1 MKKAIKATWVVS
13 VVWEQA
19 PESGS
24 LTVINGTL
32 AGLQVAGGQG
42 RAASG
47 KFGFKTG
54 PGRLDVMIGDAQLH
68 SGPKPTT
75 VRIEAGRKSF
85 AFFLRDVN
93 SGNPIFIPLLGAGV
107 LPAADLR
114 TYTEVKADVQ
124 AKGHISIHQAIEAA
138 PEETYEEACA
148 VNRQQMCPTWLG
160 LSRDMRFFDVAHRD
174 QMGYWGYV
182 QARYHSVA
190 ASHRETKGQA
200 YRMDFVIGQ
209 GSACRIDIERRL
221 EEGCLPILR
230 SIQHE
235 EAINYHVTAFA
246 TLETGPISKKRL
258 RGTEWEAC
266 YPNMGGQM
274 LKPDEIAKIKDLID
288 YEMHGREEETVCW
301 VRVEAVNT
309 APTPA
314 YAWFK
319 TPMWKHDGVHGFSV
333 FDTGEVLCV
342 NRLDGQPTR
351 QNEMAVLLPPGG
363 KAVLDML
370 VPHQPLSTARALK
383 LAQQDFNQHLTA
395 CRTFWKGRLASASSI
410 SVPEPAIDER
420 IKAGLL
426 HCDIA
431 TFGKEPS
438 GSLLASIG
446 FYAPIGS
453 ESSPIIQFFDS
464 MGWHQVAERALQFF
478 LDRQREDGFIQ
489 NFGGYQ
495 LETGPAL
502 WSMGEHYR
510 YTHDKAW
517 VRRIKTK
524 VLKSCDFLLAW
535 RERNKRKELRG
546 CGYGMLDGK
555 VADPE
560 DFFHSFMLNGLSYLG
575 IARVAEMLKEV
586 DPPQSKRLA
595 KEAAAFRKDIRT
607 AYYESI
613 GRSPVIPLGDG
624 TWTPTVA
631 PWTEYPGPLT
641 LFADGGDWFS
651 HGTIACRDSMIG
663 SLYLVIGEVL
673 EPHEMATEA
682 LLRTNQQL
690 YTVRNAGLSQPY
702 YCRHDHLHLIR
713 DEVKE
718 FLKTYY
724 NQFTGLQDRE
734 TYTFWEHYFG
744 ASQHKTHEE
753 GWFMMQTRWMLWMEQ
768 GDRLHLLK
776 AIPRRWLENGKQI
789 ELRDVASYFGKV
801 SLKVESKLADG
812 TIEADVVCSSA
823 RRPSSLVVRLPHP
836 EYRKPIRVEGGSYH
850 PKTESVIISGFKGKA
865 HIRLTF

>member
-1 MKKAIKATWVVS
+1 MKKASKANKVVS
-13 VVWEQA
+13 VIWRQA
-19 PESGS
+19 PASGS
-24 LTVINGTL
+24 ITIMYGVL
-32 AGLQVAGGQG
+32 AGLKVTDGQG
-42 RAASG
+42 RAAKG
-47 KFGFKTG
+47 EFGFKS
-54 PGRLDVMIGDAQLH
+54 PQGRLDISVADAKLEP
-68 SGPKPTT
+68 GAKPTT
-75 VRIEAGRKSF
+75 VRVENGKKSF

-93 SGNPIFIPLLGAGV
+93 SQTPVFIPLLGV
-107 LPAADLR
+107 VIIPAADPR
-114 TYTEVKADVQ
+114 GYEEVQTDVQ
-124 AKGHISIHQAIEAA
+124 AKGHVSIHQAIEAA

-148 VNRQQMCPTWLG
+148 TNRVQMCPTWLG
-160 LSRDMRFFDVAHRD
+160 LSRDMRFFDVAHNA

-182 QARYHSVA
+182 QARHHSVA
-190 ASHRETKGQA
+190 VSHSETKGKE
-200 YRMDFVIGQ
+200 YRMDFAIGQ

-235 EAINYHVTAFA
+235 DAINYHVTAFA
-246 TLETGPISKKRL
+246 SLEKGPISLKRL
-258 RGTEWEAC
+258 RGTEWEGC

-274 LKPDEIAKIKDLID
+274 LKPDEVAKIKDLIE
-288 YEMHGREEETVCW
+288 YEMHGRDEETICW

-309 APTPA
+309 SSTPA
-314 YAWFK
+314 YAWMK
-319 TPMWKHDGVHGFSV
+319 LPSWKHDSLHGFSV
-333 FDTGEVLCV
+333 FDTGDVLCI
-342 NRLDGQPTR
+342 NRLNGKPTT
-351 QNEMAVLLPPGG
+351 QNEMAILLPPGG
-363 KAVLDML
+363 TAVLDMII
-370 VPHQPLSTARALK
+370 PHSPLSTERALK
-383 LAQQDFNQHLTA
+383 LAKQDYTKHLDA
-395 CRTFWKGRLASASSI
+395 CRTFWKEKLASASSI

-438 GSLLASIG
+438 GTLLASIG

-464 MGWHQVAERALQFF
+464 MGWHDVAERSLQFF

-510 YTHDKAW
+510 YTHDNAW
-517 VRRIKTK
+517 VRKIKAK

-535 RERNKRKELRG
+535 RNRNKRAELRG
-546 CGYGMLDGK
+546 NGYGMLDGK

-560 DFFHSFMLNGLSYLG
+560 DFFHSFMLNALSYVG

-586 DPPQSKRLA
+586 DPVQSKRLA

-631 PWTEYPGPLT
+631 PWTEYPGPLV

-673 EPHEMATEA
+673 EPREMATEA

-690 YTVRNAGLSQPY
+690 FTVRNAGLSQPY

-734 TYTFWEHYFG
+734 TYTFWEHYWF

-768 GDRLHLLK
+768 GESLHLLK

-789 ELRDVASYFGKV
+789 ELKDVASYFGKV
-801 SLKVESKLADG
+801 SLKVESKLASG
-812 TIEADVVCSSA
+812 TIEADVVCTSA
-823 RRPSSLVVRLPHP
+823 RRPGSLVVRLPHP
-836 EYRKPIRVEGGSYH
+836 EQRKPIRVEGGVYD
-850 PKTESVIISGFKGKA
+850 PKTESVKISGFKGKA